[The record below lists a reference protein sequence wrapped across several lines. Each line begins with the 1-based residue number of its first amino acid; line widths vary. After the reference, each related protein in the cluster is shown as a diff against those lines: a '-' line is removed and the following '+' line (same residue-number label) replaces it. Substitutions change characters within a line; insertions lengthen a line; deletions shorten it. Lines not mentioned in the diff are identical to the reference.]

1 MPRPFHDGGMKIVN
15 PLKLVQVKFKLNDFA
30 VFSNDLLTI
39 TGTWLHRS
47 NVTCF
52 FFILFTV
59 STLMHSTEYR
69 YIYSHGHLLELT
81 FGVQIPAPSCGQ
93 VVPYHADNKSHYH
106 WLVRFLPQYPG
117 DPGIKG
123 QNRPIDESI
132 QSLKNRDASFS
143 NP

>member
-1 MPRPFHDGGMKIVN
+1 
-15 PLKLVQVKFKLNDFA
+15 
-30 VFSNDLLTI
+30 
-39 TGTWLHRS
+39 
-47 NVTCF
+47 
-52 FFILFTV
+52 
-59 STLMHSTEYR
+59 MHSTEYR

-143 NP
+143 NPQLYFFTLALFNTFPFY

>member
-1 MPRPFHDGGMKIVN
+1 MPRPFHDGGMKIDN

-30 VFSNDLLTI
+30 VLVHGCI
-39 TGTWLHRS
+39 EVMLH
-47 NVTCF
+47 V

-117 DPGIKG
+117 DPRIKG

>member
-1 MPRPFHDGGMKIVN
+1 MPRPFHDGGMKIDN
-15 PLKLVQVKFKLNDFA
+15 QLKLVQVKFKLNDFA
-30 VFSNDLLTI
+30 VLVHGCI
-39 TGTWLHRS
+39 EVMLH
-47 NVTCF
+47 V